1 METKEDKSTVKG
13 EKSAE
18 MTRIWGRVFTKH
30 CCGIFSS
37 NSNTLET
44 GNNDYFRSEM
54 RLATN

>member
-1 METKEDKSTVKG
+1 METKEDKSRVEG
-13 EKSAE
+13 EKSTE

-44 GNNDYFRSEM
+44 GNNDYFRSEV